1 MVGTTILDLDF
12 GFGLNMGVTEFQK
25 SKIPKG
31 HSVANRKS
39 KIRIGVVG
47 LGSFGRLHAL
57 TLAGLAEAELVA
69 LVDSR
74 EAALAELRPQLP
86 GVPGWTNLADAL
98 DQAEVE
104 AWVIATRTESHIPL
118 AEQILTS
125 GAHIL
130 IEKPL
135 AESLSV
141 ARRLEPLIAAK
152 PDRVMLGHILLFAS
166 ESRQLL
172 QEVRQ
177 RGPLIHFHLVRH
189 RPASTWDI
197 YQETPLR
204 LLMVHDLY
212 LAFALMNGEEPL
224 RLQSRLHRRP
234 GGGFDLARAE
244 LEWASGAWGSLT
256 ASYLT
261 PPGMASDG
269 FDRIELFGQ
278 GWAAHLRLNP
288 QPLEIWT
295 ERAEWPLA
303 LNIFANPVAPVG
315 WLAEELRHFCRV
327 VRGQAQP
334 PLGARYAD
342 ALRIQGWLEQLE
354 MSAKEQSTDYSD
366 ALR

>member
-1 MVGTTILDLDF
+1 
-12 GFGLNMGVTEFQK
+12 MGATELQK
-25 SKIPKG
+25 SQI
-31 HSVANRKS
+31 ANRKS

-74 EAALAELRPQLP
+74 AAVLAELRQQLP

-98 DQAEVE
+98 NQAEAE

-118 AEQILTS
+118 AEQILAA
-125 GAHIL
+125 GAHVL

-135 AESLSV
+135 AEGLAV
-141 ARRLEPLIAAK
+141 ARRLEAMVAAN
-152 PDRVMLGHILLFAS
+152 PERVMLGHILLFAS
-166 ESRQLL
+166 EFRQLL
-172 QEVRQ
+172 QEVGR
-177 RGPLIHFHLVRH
+177 RGPLIHFHLARH

-212 LAFALMNGEEPL
+212 LTLALMNGEEPV
-224 RLQSRLHRRP
+224 RLSGRLHRRP

-261 PPGMASDG
+261 PPGLAGDG

-288 QPLEIWT
+288 QPLEIWA

-303 LNIFANPVAPVG
+303 LNISADPIAPTG

-342 ALRIQGWLEQLE
+342 GLRIQGWLEQLE
-354 MSAKEQSTDYSD
+354 MSAKVRSTDDTD